1 MCAKTAYNYWE
12 TFCVQAYANN
22 FQSAF
27 THTHKHTSSVDL
39 HPNDGA
45 APEVLISQLV
55 CERESTRR
63 GESLKDTELNTNT
76 HTQAAE
82 HTAPWQSS
90 VNITFTVH
98 VS

>member
-1 MCAKTAYNYWE
+1 MLI
-12 TFCVQAYANN
+12 TFRVHSYTH
-22 FQSAF
+22 
-27 THTHKHTSSVDL
+27 THTHKHTSSVDF

-82 HTAPWQSS
+82 HTAP
-90 VNITFTVH
+90 
-98 VS
+98 